1 MAEMLLS
8 FEVNYHDSHTSF
20 YEVMIIFVNLITHMN
35 GD

>member
-1 MAEMLLS
+1 MAELLLS
-8 FEVNYHDSHTSF
+8 FEVKCHDSHTSF